1 MRCQSLLSE
10 ALSRYLKHSICMRFV
25 SVVVA
30 AFLAY
35 QGVSMNDLPQVRDPQ
50 GFLAHLREEAN
61 EGDGQAWEALAQ
73 IYAHPELAQQFGL
86 EVDQSRAVEHW
97 RRGAELG
104 HAGCQA
110 NFGSRL
116 VRG

>member
-1 MRCQSLLSE
+1 
-10 ALSRYLKHSICMRFV
+10 
-25 SVVVA
+25 
-30 AFLAY
+30 
-35 QGVSMNDLPQVRDPQ
+35 MNDLPQVRDPQ